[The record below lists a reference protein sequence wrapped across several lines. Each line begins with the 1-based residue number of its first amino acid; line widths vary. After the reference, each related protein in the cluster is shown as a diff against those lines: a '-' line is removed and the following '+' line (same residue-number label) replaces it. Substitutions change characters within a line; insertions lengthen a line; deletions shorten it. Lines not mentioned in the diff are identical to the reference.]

1 MAWNYV
7 VRLRGERLQETIA
20 HVEKTWNQFNPDAP
34 FEYNFMDENFARLYQ
49 TEERQGTIFAIFA
62 VLAIMIACLGLVGL
76 TSFTAERK
84 KKEIGIRKVLGA
96 SSLNL
101 IVLLSREFT
110 ILVLIAFAIASPIAW
125 YVMDGW
131 LQEFAYRSPIG
142 IMLFVLAGISAVLI
156 AWIAA
161 GFQTARAAA
170 TNPVNALR
178 DE

>member
-1 MAWNYV
+1 
-7 VRLRGERLQETIA
+7 
-20 HVEKTWNQFNPDAP
+20 
-34 FEYNFMDENFARLYQ
+34 
-49 TEERQGTIFAIFA
+49 
-62 VLAIMIACLGLVGL
+62 
-76 TSFTAERK
+76 
-84 KKEIGIRKVLGA
+84 

-142 IMLFVLAGISAVLI
+142 IMLFVLAGISAVVI
-156 AWIAA
+156 AWLAA